1 MDSARLINSEQAS
14 SPRVN
19 FEVIDIKEESYPLLL
34 KVIPNPPKQI
44 YVRGAVPN
52 LRLPAIAIV
61 GTRKATTAGIGITE
75 EIAAE
80 LARQGLIIISG
91 LAMGID
97 TAAHRGALGAR
108 GRTVAVLGNG
118 ISEIYPAQNER
129 VAEEILKTGGAIVSE
144 YPPGEPSFKQNFI
157 HRNRIISGLSV
168 AVVVIEAPLRSGA
181 LATAGFAAEQGRSVF
196 VVPGPV
202 THPNYVGS
210 HALIRDGATL
220 ATKAKDILEDL
231 GLLQEAG
238 NQETGTRELQFQ
250 VELTNQESL
259 VLEVIKNAGRPLE
272 VDRIAP
278 LANLEAQAVNQSLT
292 GLLLNGLIREANGKY
307 EAGYR

>member
-1 MDSARLINSEQAS
+1 MANE
-14 SPRVN
+14 

-34 KVIPNPPKQI
+34 REIPNPPKQI
-44 YVRGAVPN
+44 YVRGVVSD

-61 GTRKATTAGIGITE
+61 GTRKATAAGIGIAE
-75 EIAAE
+75 EVAAE
-80 LARQGLIIISG
+80 LASRGIIIISG

-97 TAAHRGALGAR
+97 TAAHRGALGVR

-129 VAEEILKTGGAIVSE
+129 VAQEILDTGGAIISE
-144 YPPGEPSFKQNFI
+144 YPPGEPSFKGNFI

-196 VVPGPV
+196 VIPGPV

-220 ATKAKDILEDL
+220 ATGAADILEDL
-231 GLLQEAG
+231 GLLGEEANIRQLAEG
-238 NQETGTRELQFQ
+238 IEEISIQPELSDY
-250 VELTNQESL
+250 ESL
-259 VLEVIKNAGRPLE
+259 VLEVIKTAGRPLE

-292 GLLLNGLIREANGKY
+292 GLLLKGLIREANGKY
-307 EAGYR
+307 EISYR

>member
-1 MDSARLINSEQAS
+1 MA
-14 SPRVN
+14 N
-19 FEVIDIKEESYPLLL
+19 FEVIDIKEEGYPLLL
-34 KVIPNPPKQI
+34 KEIPNPPKQI

-61 GTRKATTAGIGITE
+61 GTRKATTAGIGIAE
-75 EIAAE
+75 EMAAE

-97 TAAHRGALGAR
+97 AAAHRGALGAR

-118 ISEIYPAQNER
+118 INEIYPAQNER
-129 VAEEILKTGGAIVSE
+129 VAEEILKTGGAIISE

-168 AVVVIEAPLRSGA
+168 AVVVIEAPFRSGA

-231 GLLQEAG
+231 GLLSEKASEEIGISKISIQP
-238 NQETGTRELQFQ
+238 ELSDY
-250 VELTNQESL
+250 ESL
-259 VLEVIKNAGRPLE
+259 IWEVIKTAGRPLE

-278 LANLEAQAVNQSLT
+278 LANLEAQAVNQALT
-292 GLLLNGLIREANGKY
+292 GLLLKGLIREANGKY
-307 EAGYR
+307 EASYR

>member
-1 MDSARLINSEQAS
+1 VANK
-14 SPRVN
+14 
-19 FEVIDIKEESYPLLL
+19 FKVIDIKEETYPLLL
-34 KVIPNPPKQI
+34 KEIPNPPKQI
-44 YVRGAVPN
+44 YVRGVVPD

-61 GTRKATTAGIGITE
+61 GTRKATTAGIGVAE
-75 EIAAE
+75 EMAAE
-80 LARQGLIIISG
+80 LASRGIIIISG

-97 TAAHRGALGAR
+97 TAAHRGVLGVR

-129 VAEEILKTGGAIVSE
+129 VAEEILKTGGAIISE
-144 YPPGEPSFKQNFI
+144 YPPGEPSFRQNFI

-202 THPNYVGS
+202 THSNYVGS

-220 ATKAKDILEDL
+220 TTKAADILEDL
-231 GLLQEAG
+231 GLSQEAG
-238 NQETGTRELQFQ
+238 NQETGIRELSFQ
-250 VELTNQESL
+250 AELTNQESL
-259 VLEVIKNAGRPLE
+259 VLEVIKTAGRPLE
-272 VDRIAP
+272 VDRITS
-278 LANLEAQAVNQSLT
+278 LANLEAQVVNQTLT
-292 GLLLNGLIREANGKY
+292 GLSLKGLIREANGKY
-307 EAGYR
+307 EASYR